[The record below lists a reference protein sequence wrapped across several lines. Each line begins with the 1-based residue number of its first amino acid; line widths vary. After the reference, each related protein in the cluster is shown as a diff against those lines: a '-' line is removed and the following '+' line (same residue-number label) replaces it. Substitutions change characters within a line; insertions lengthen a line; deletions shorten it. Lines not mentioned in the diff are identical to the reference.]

1 MVLVKFKPGVSEA
14 KAAEVMEMIG
24 ALRAVIPGITGFEW
38 GRNNSPE
45 GWNKGLT
52 HAFLMTFESAKHR
65 DVYLPHPEH
74 EKVKTAAL
82 QHVEDACI
90 LDFGT

>member
-1 MVLVKFKPGVSEA
+1 MVLVKFKPGVDEA
-14 KAAEVMEMIG
+14 GARQVMEMIG
-24 ALRAVIPGITGFEW
+24 ALRRVIPGITGFEW

-52 HAFLMTFESAKHR
+52 HAFLMTFESAAAR
-65 DVYLPHPEH
+65 DAYLPHPEH
-74 EKVKTAAL
+74 EKVKAEAL

-90 LDFGT
+90 FDFGT